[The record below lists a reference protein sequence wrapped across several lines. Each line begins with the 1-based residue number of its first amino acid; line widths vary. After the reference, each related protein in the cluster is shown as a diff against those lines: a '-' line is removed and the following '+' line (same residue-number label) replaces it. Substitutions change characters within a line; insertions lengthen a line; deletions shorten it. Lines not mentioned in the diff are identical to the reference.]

1 MMTLED
7 EISHLQKENSRIESQ
22 LSRWLWCWSLVSVLP
37 YKMVLVA
44 SKTLVK
50 YEHLRMKGDV
60 SSTEGDVVADDRV
73 RKITITRFRFVSFV
87 YLSSLPPFL
96 LCFFVL
102 LNGWIMITYSAIY
115 HSPVSILVLH
125 SLICI
130 LIIPQLNFCKI
141 FQDQNELKRKNA
153 KLTDYYENLRSNVF
167 SIFGTQNYADSYLGL
182 HLMSNYGGWHET
194 WICQLY
200 EMTSPGSKA
209 PIRGPEESGAPHE
222 KVKQKKYSSVEL

>member
-1 MMTLED
+1 
-7 EISHLQKENSRIESQ
+7 
-22 LSRWLWCWSLVSVLP
+22 
-37 YKMVLVA
+37 
-44 SKTLVK
+44 
-50 YEHLRMKGDV
+50 
-60 SSTEGDVVADDRV
+60 
-73 RKITITRFRFVSFV
+73 
-87 YLSSLPPFL
+87 
-96 LCFFVL
+96 
-102 LNGWIMITYSAIY
+102 MITYSAIY

-200 EMTSPGSKA
+200 EMTTPGSKA

-222 KVKQKKYSSVEL
+222 KVKQTKYSSVELWDHGVCFYDRFYLATLHVGHLLCPRWEQDILLGSRDRAGYNGRTLFMRIFNVIAIN

>member
-1 MMTLED
+1 
-7 EISHLQKENSRIESQ
+7 
-22 LSRWLWCWSLVSVLP
+22 
-37 YKMVLVA
+37 
-44 SKTLVK
+44 
-50 YEHLRMKGDV
+50 
-60 SSTEGDVVADDRV
+60 
-73 RKITITRFRFVSFV
+73 
-87 YLSSLPPFL
+87 
-96 LCFFVL
+96 
-102 LNGWIMITYSAIY
+102 MITYSAIY

-130 LIIPQLNFCKI
+130 LFIPQLNFCKI

-222 KVKQKKYSSVEL
+222 KVKQKKYNYVEL